1 MDTIGPALVTTND
14 GSSTL
19 HSSVYNAHYHS
30 IHGAYTESMHIF
42 VNHGLHD
49 YLSAN
54 QVSIESP
61 IKILEMGLGS
71 GLNALLTATSSNHQA
86 IDYLGI
92 EAHPITDKTTYLALI
107 NSLPQSID
115 SNLVES
121 FWNAPWNTPNMIAPK
136 FTIEK
141 HHSKLE
147 DLTLAPLSIDII
159 YYDAFAPECQPHLW
173 QEDVMRSVLSWLKPG
188 GYLLTYCA
196 KGSFRRICKSLGC
209 RLESL
214 PGPPGKR
221 EISRFVKENKE
232 SESKSRR

>member
-1 MDTIGPALVTTND
+1 MHNYHEQLEIIKKIKLRD
-14 GSSTL
+14 GDRKTL
-19 HSSVYNAHYHS
+19 DCPFCGGH
-30 IHGAYTESMHIF
+30 
-42 VNHGLHD
+42 
-49 YLSAN
+49 
-54 QVSIESP
+54 
-61 IKILEMGLGS
+61 K
-71 GLNALLTATSSNHQA
+71 
-86 IDYLGI
+86 
-92 EAHPITDKTTYLALI
+92 
-107 NSLPQSID
+107 
-115 SNLVES
+115 
-121 FWNAPWNTPNMIAPK
+121 K

-159 YYDAFAPECQPHLW
+159 YYDAFAPECQPYLW
-173 QEDVMRSVLSWLKPG
+173 QEDIMRTVLSWLKPG

>member
-1 MDTIGPALVTTND
+1 MDTLGPALVTTKD

-19 HSSVYNAHYHS
+19 HSPQYNAHYHS

-42 VNHGLHD
+42 INHGLKD

-54 QVSIESP
+54 QEPINSS

-71 GLNALLTATSSNHQA
+71 GLNALLTAASKNHQP

-92 EAHPITDKTTYLALI
+92 EAHPIMEKTTYLGLI
-107 NSLPQSID
+107 NSYPKYRQRACRIILECSLEYSNEGITPAFTLEKRHEKIENLEID
-115 SNLVES
+115 
-121 FWNAPWNTPNMIAPK
+121 
-136 FTIEK
+136 
-141 HHSKLE
+141 
-147 DLTLAPLSIDII
+147 PLSIDII

-173 QEDVMRSVLSWLKPG
+173 QEDIMRSVLNWLKPG

-196 KGSFRRICKSLGC
+196 KGSFRRTCKSLGC

-221 EISRFVKENKE
+221 EISRFVKEI
-232 SESKSRR
+232 

>member
-1 MDTIGPALVTTND
+1 MDTLSPALVTTKD

-19 HSSVYNAHYHS
+19 HSPQYNAHYHS

-42 VNHGLHD
+42 INHGLKD

-54 QVSIESP
+54 QEPINSS

-71 GLNALLTATSSNHQA
+71 GLNALLTAVSKNHQP

-92 EAHPITDKTTYLALI
+92 EAHPIMEKTTYLGLI
-107 NSLPQSID
+107 NSLPESID
-115 SNLVES
+115 SELVES
-121 FWNAPWNTPNMIAPK
+121 FWSAPWNTPTKITPV
-136 FTIEK
+136 FTLEKRHEKIEN
-141 HHSKLE
+141 LE
-147 DLTLAPLSIDII
+147 IDPLSIDII

-173 QEDVMRSVLSWLKPG
+173 QEDIMRSVLNWLKPG

-196 KGSFRRICKSLGC
+196 KGSFRRTCKSLGC

-221 EISRFVKENKE
+221 EISRFVKQSKE
-232 SESKSRR
+232 S